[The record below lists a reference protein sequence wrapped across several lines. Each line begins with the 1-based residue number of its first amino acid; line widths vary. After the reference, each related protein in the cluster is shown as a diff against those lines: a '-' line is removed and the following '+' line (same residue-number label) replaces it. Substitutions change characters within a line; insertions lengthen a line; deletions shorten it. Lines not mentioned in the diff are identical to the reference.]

1 MFFKALQ
8 FEGGKILL
16 NSDVKP
22 LQTGI
27 TRAESKKLFMQRKL
41 QMQKYA
47 RVILKKN
54 LNQLFLLVI

>member
-8 FEGGKILL
+8 FEGGIILL

-41 QMQKYA
+41 RMQKYA